1 MVSPPA
7 VSARARA
14 LHDGAL
20 VWDCHMDTL
29 QGVVAE
35 GVDLGLPSERWHH
48 LGQWAEGGIRAQV
61 FAVWTD
67 TIYAPHHAARRA
79 LQQVDAFHELCAR
92 HPDRIELARTAA
104 DVRRIARAGKL
115 AGLLSLE
122 GGLSIQNDLAL
133 LRTFHRL
140 GVSSMTL
147 THSNSIDWVDSSTDV
162 ARSGGL
168 GERGRE
174 VVAEMDRIGMVVD
187 VTHVSDAAVRD
198 VLEASRQPVIA
209 SHSCA
214 RALCDHPRN
223 LSDELLRAIAEHGGV
238 IGLNFYAAFLDLQTW
253 EATMAARG
261 DLLAQLNTPP
271 VVEPDALDAQ
281 AAHRILT
288 FFSARVPVPP
298 FATLVDH
305 LIHLIDV
312 AGEDHVG
319 LGSDLGSPGIPTPP
333 GAGSPADFPRITEAL
348 LARGL
353 GESTVRKVLGGN
365 FLRVWETVTRS

>member
-1 MVSPPA
+1 
-7 VSARARA
+7 
-14 LHDGAL
+14 
-20 VWDCHMDTL
+20 MDTL
-29 QGVVAE
+29 QGAVAE
-35 GVDLGLPSERWHH
+35 GVDLGAPSDRWHH
-48 LGQWAEGGIRAQV
+48 LGQWFEGGIRAQV

-79 LQQVDAFHELCAR
+79 LQQVDAFHQLCAR
-92 HPDRIELARTAA
+92 HGDRIEHARTAA
-104 DVRRIARAGKL
+104 DVRRISKAGKL

-147 THSNSIDWVDSSTDV
+147 THSNTIDWVDSSTDV
-162 ARSGGL
+162 ARWGGL
-168 GERGRE
+168 SDFGRE
-174 VVAEMDRIGMVVD
+174 VVAEMNRIGMVVD
-187 VTHVSDAAVRD
+187 VTHVSDDAVRD
-198 VLEASRQPVIA
+198 VLATSSQPVIA

-214 RALCDHPRN
+214 KALCDHPRN
-223 LSDELLRAIAEHGGV
+223 LTDDLLRAIADRGGV
-238 IGLNFYAAFLDLQTW
+238 IGLNFYASFLDLKTW
-253 EATMAARG
+253 EATLASRG

-271 VVEPDALDAQ
+271 TIAPEALDAH

-288 FFSARVPVPP
+288 FFSGPVPVPP

-305 LIHLIDV
+305 LVHLIDV

-333 GAGSPADFPRITEAL
+333 GAGSPADFPRVTEAL
-348 LARGL
+348 VARGL
-353 GESTVRKVLGGN
+353 SDSAVRKVLGEN